1 MCFLHSVKWEKRE
14 RRGGV
19 SRTSGRWKAIWCS
32 TQFQRDWESIR
43 TGERKLK
50 KRLALEIQ
58 AEFPCFWKKPLKYLC
73 VFWRWMLRLV
83 FSKVDFPCKSRSGSF
98 EVYLR
103 SGVISQWLYFNFR
116 NFVCPFILWLCFLP
130 FLYQLSLSCLLFVL
144 ELRKV
149 FSF

>member
-14 RRGGV
+14 GARQGGGWCLRDQWEVKGYLMQHTISKGLRINKNRGKKV
-19 SRTSGRWKAIWCS
+19 
-32 TQFQRDWESIR
+32 
-43 TGERKLK
+43 K

-98 EVYLR
+98 W
-103 SGVISQWLYFNFR
+103 GVFEEWCDFSMVVFFIFVILFAPLFCDFVFFLFFISF
-116 NFVCPFILWLCFLP
+116 
-130 FLYQLSLSCLLFVL
+130 LSLACSLF
-144 ELRKV
+144 
-149 FSF
+149 